1 MSHDV
6 AVVDNEQYLEGVV
19 MTSTLNHARTHR
31 LLFGSV
37 VALVLFSSSMASAQQ
52 GADAKMQAFI
62 EEATEHYRNGQYAD
76 AARSFEA
83 AYEAKNEPVL
93 IKNAMVAWFADDQ
106 NCEMAQAR
114 ADQYLKLTQLQPSES
129 DPAEVV
135 AQVNKDKR
143 DAKTV
148 IVKCSIKNA
157 TIALSEG
164 RLDDAHEFS
173 GVAVANEPQGEDSV
187 LLAKL
192 QKNIREEEKRVRDQ
206 QGQSG
211 NGGPVVPPPTTK
223 SNPARTAGFVML
235 GAGLVGGAIV
245 GTRHGVIASNA
256 SHFAVNGK
264 FVEHGYGCGPDR
276 AGKDAPPECKVA
288 AERVPELARFETT
301 VGKFYRN
308 QAIFYGV
315 SGLVAITGG
324 VLIAMNP
331 KEEKSMTLFPVVG
344 PDMAGA
350 GVSFEF

>member
-1 MSHDV
+1 
-6 AVVDNEQYLEGVV
+6 
-19 MTSTLNHARTHR
+19 MTSIFSHARGHH
-31 LLFGSV
+31 LLFGGV

-52 GADAKMQAFI
+52 DADARMQAFI

-114 ADQYLKLTQLQPSES
+114 ADQYLKLTQLQPGES
-129 DPAEVV
+129 DPPEVV

-164 RLDDAHEFS
+164 RLDDAHELS

-192 QKNIREEEKRVRDQ
+192 QKSIREEEKRIREQ
-206 QGQSG
+206 QDSSDDRE
-211 NGGPVVPPPTTK
+211 PVMTPPAAK

-235 GAGLVGGAIV
+235 GVGGV
-245 GTRHGVIASNA
+245 GAA
-256 SHFAVNGK
+256 AVGGHHLRSFVNSRKFTADDGK
-264 FVEHGYGCGPDR
+264 YRDAGYACNDLDGTAQRDCEES
-276 AGKDAPPECKVA
+276 AL
-288 AERVPELARFETT
+288 RVPETLRDTDTANDGQYGRFLAL
-301 VGKFYRN
+301 G
-308 QAIFYGV
+308 YGV

-324 VLIAMNP
+324 VLIALNP
-331 KEEKSMTLFPVVG
+331 KEAQRAVLFPVVG

-350 GVSFEF
+350 GFSFEF